1 MSFLLA
7 HGFEESQT
15 ASDYCTVSGTVAT
28 DTSVVRTGSQSLKL
42 VSGSPIATFSPP
54 AAQAHDIFIVHV
66 AIYRLTGVS
75 PEIRL
80 NGDSGAT
87 RHITM
92 TIRDADGSA
101 DVRRG
106 TNSGTQLGSSIP
118 AGTFPINT
126 WVHVALKVKLHDSTG
141 TVDVYVNGASVL
153 SLTGQDT
160 KNAGTNTT
168 FDTLA
173 FASGNGAYI
182 DDLILL
188 NGDAT
193 APNSIL
199 GDKKVITSMP
209 NADGTTVDF
218 TLSTGVNHY
227 AVLDEQPRTTTDY
240 GYTTT
245 NGHIELV
252 SVADVPAGTQ
262 NISCVAIELYANKS
276 DAGAVQSFQRAVR
289 SGGTNYFGNSI
300 ALGTSAVY
308 LTDAGAKLVVVN
320 DPATSAAWTVAN
332 LNAAEWGVKAII

>member
-1 MSFLLA
+1 MSLLVG

-15 ASDYCTVSGTVAT
+15 ASDYCTVSGTLT
-28 DTSVVRTGSQSLKL
+28 LDTSVFRTGSQSLKL
-42 VSGSPIATFSPP
+42 QSGSPIATFSPP
-54 AAQAHDIFIVHV
+54 AAQAHDTFIVHV
-66 AIYRLTGVS
+66 AIYRLTGIS

-80 NGDSGAT
+80 SGDSGAT

-106 TNSGTQLGSSIP
+106 TNSGTQLGSSIA

-126 WVHVALKVKLHDSTG
+126 WVHVVLKVKLHDSTG

-160 KNAGTNTT
+160 KNAGTNATL
-168 FDTLA
+168 DTVA
-173 FASGNGAYI
+173 IASGSGANI
-182 DDLILL
+182 DDLIIL

-199 GDKKVITSMP
+199 GDKKVIASMP

-218 TLSTGVNHY
+218 TLSTGSSHY
-227 AVLDEQPRTTTDY
+227 QVLDETPRTTTDY

-262 NISCVAIELYANKS
+262 NISAVVIELYANKS
-276 DAGAVQSFQRAVR
+276 DAGAVQSFQRACR

-300 ALGTSAVY
+300 ALGTTATY
-308 LTDAGAKLVVVN
+308 LVDSGAKLVLAT
-320 DPATSAAWTVAN
+320 DPATAAAWTVSN